1 LIARI
6 RRNFDFLASI
16 YHENE
21 TRVVSVNMLAYFDL
35 YDINP
40 DDQLIALE
48 RIKLIVSDCLENSV
62 FIEDSE
68 KKAIDQFRALGI
80 RTCTLPEEPYDQIIA
95 LAIFNKINAVTE
107 GKMVLTNLIFKASG
121 SDEVEYC
128 FDNEEEHQLFMSKS
142 DWWNESSTRIDN
154 HKPNKKEKIV
164 NIKKAKTDWAEVEL
178 CWSTP
183 HKPET
188 SEIIFTLE
196 TEKS

>member
-1 LIARI
+1 
-6 RRNFDFLASI
+6 
-16 YHENE
+16 
-21 TRVVSVNMLAYFDL
+21 MLAYFDL

-48 RIKLIVSDCLENSV
+48 RIKFIVSDCFENSV

-68 KKAIDQFRALGI
+68 KKAIDQFRNLGI

-95 LAIFNKINAVTE
+95 LAIFNKMNAVTE

-128 FDNEEEHQLFMSKS
+128 FDDGEEHQLFMSKT

-154 HKPNKKEKIV
+154 HKPNKKDKIV
-164 NIKKAKTDWAEVEL
+164 NIKKAKTDWTEVEL
-178 CWSTP
+178 CWSTQC
-183 HKPET
+183 KSEA

>member
-1 LIARI
+1 
-6 RRNFDFLASI
+6 
-16 YHENE
+16 
-21 TRVVSVNMLAYFDL
+21 MLAYFDL

-48 RIKLIVSDCLENSV
+48 RIKFIVSDCLENSV

-68 KKAIDQFRALGI
+68 KKAIDQFRNLGI

-95 LAIFNKINAVTE
+95 LAIFNKMNAVTE

-121 SDEVEYC
+121 SDNVEYC
-128 FDNEEEHQLFMSKS
+128 FDNEEEHQLFMTKT

-164 NIKKAKTDWAEVEL
+164 NIKKAKTDWSDVGL
-178 CWSTP
+178 CWSAP
-183 HKPET
+183 HKPEA